1 MIKYF
6 VTFDIKNGTDLRRIR
21 PRLSNGHTAENNERK
36 RDFSIEKPSTAN
48 RVAFPVWRP
57 DDVIEVDERRR
68 ILDDSD
74 YPFVRPRDVINGF
87 EDEDKRRLDE
97 DSDYPFV
104 RPRQVHFLPATS
116 TTTTNSSSSPRN
128 QRVTTKSDLSS
139 RSSPIVRRES
149 ASRCDTA
156 SPIPS
161 RVSPEFSSLI
171 RANGGS
177 LQPCAMK
184 PPTDRFYDVL

>member
-1 MIKYF
+1 M
-6 VTFDIKNGTDLRRIR
+6 
-21 PRLSNGHTAENNERK
+21 SNGHSAENNERK
-36 RDFSIEKPSTAN
+36 RDFVIEKSSPTN

-57 DDVIEVDERRR
+57 DDVIDIDERRH

-87 EDEDKRRLDE
+87 EDDDKRRLED

-104 RPRQVHFLPATS
+104 RPRQVHFLPAAS
-116 TTTTNSSSSPRN
+116 TTTTTSSSSPRN
-128 QRVTTKSDLSS
+128 QKVRTKSDLSS
-139 RSSPIVRRES
+139 RSSPVVRRES
-149 ASRCDTA
+149 SSRCDTT
-156 SPIPS
+156 SPTPS

-184 PPTDRFYDVL
+184 PPTDRSRITVFALSYTVRITDLDKLG